1 MLRLRSLFLALLSL
15 VALLGTTLA
24 PGAAQAQAKPKQKIQ
39 VLTIYSNSAYTQA
52 EALSIALKRVVDR
65 SRDWSLGKGDF
76 SLEVLTAALA
86 CDEVPDA
93 ACLQKI
99 AKQIDSERFVWG
111 QVEKQGSQISGTIYF
126 ESPEGREQTAVSYS
140 ENLTDASDEALLQ
153 VAQSAFLEITGA
165 APGKLKISA
174 EHAQTVIVDD
184 EAARKLTNGSLEFDL
199 PGGEHQL
206 TFSAPGYASET
217 RTIQVVA
224 GQLVEVRLSLRQAAG
239 GGVDGSLGA
248 DTGAGMSTRKVIG
261 IGTMGVG
268 AVLLAGSVYSA
279 LQVNGVN
286 NDESFGRYRSSV
298 AQGED
303 VCELAKAGR
312 RYPSAP
318 DPSGIA
324 DQCSKASTFQTLQW
338 VFAGAGVVAGGV
350 GAYLFFGAED
360 EPATARRK
368 PRLDTRV
375 GSGGGYMSL
384 SLPF

>member
-1 MLRLRSLFLALLSL
+1 MLRFRSLFLALLSL
-15 VALLGTTLA
+15 IVLLGVTLV
-24 PGAAQAQAKPKQKIQ
+24 PGTAAAQAKPKQKIQ
-39 VLTIYSNSAYTQA
+39 VLTVYSNSAYTQA

-65 SRDWSLGKGDF
+65 SRDWTLGKGDF
-76 SLEVLTAALA
+76 SLEVLTAALG
-86 CDEVPDA
+86 CEEVPDA
-93 ACLQKI
+93 ACLKKI
-99 AKQIDSERFVWG
+99 AKQVDSERFVWG
-111 QVEKQGSQISGTIYF
+111 QLEKQGTQVTGTIHF
-126 ESPEGREQTAVSYS
+126 ESPEGSKQTSVSYS

-153 VAQSAFLEITGA
+153 VAQVAFLEITGA
-165 APGKLKISA
+165 APGKLKITA

-184 EAARKLTNGSLEFDL
+184 EAARQLTNGGIELDL

-217 RTIQVVA
+217 RTVQVVA
-224 GQLVEVRLSLRQAAG
+224 GQLVEVKLSLRQATG
-239 GGVDGSLGA
+239 GGVEGSIGA
-248 DTGAGMSTRKVIG
+248 DTGRGLSTRQVIG

-279 LQVNGVN
+279 LQVSGVN
-286 NDESFGRYRSSV
+286 NDQDFDRYRASV

-303 VCELAKAGR
+303 VCERAKAGR

-360 EPATARRK
+360 EPASARRK
-368 PRLDTRV
+368 PRIDTRV